1 MKDKIIEIL
10 TSIWVFIQAISALVM
25 LAFIFS
31 LILFLGISAMAGAVW
46 LFDFLF
52 LGGVIFG

>member
-1 MKDKIIEIL
+1 MKDKIIKTL
-10 TSIWVFIQAISALVM
+10 NSIWVFIEAVSVLVL
-25 LAFIFS
+25 LAFIAS
-31 LILFLGISAMAGAVW
+31 LILFLAISAVAGALW

>member
-1 MKDKIIEIL
+1 MKDKIKKIAE
-10 TSIWVFIQAISALVM
+10 SIWVFIQAVEALIL
-25 LAFIFS
+25 LAFIAF
-31 LILFLGISAMAGAVW
+31 LILFLTISAIGGAVW

>member
-1 MKDKIIEIL
+1 MKNKIKEIL
-10 TSIWVFIQAISALVM
+10 QSIWIFIQAVSALVG
-25 LAFIFS
+25 LALIFS
-31 LILFLGISAMAGAVW
+31 LTLFLTISAIGGAVW

>member
-1 MKDKIIEIL
+1 MKDKFIETL
-10 TSIWVFIQAISALVM
+10 QSIWVFIQAVSALVL
-25 LAFIFS
+25 LAFIAS
-31 LILFLGISAMAGAVW
+31 IILFLGISAIAGALW

>member
-1 MKDKIIEIL
+1 MEKKIKEIL
-10 TSIWVFIQAISALVM
+10 ESIWVFIQAIGSLIL
-25 LAFIFS
+25 LAFIAS
-31 LILFLGISAMAGAVW
+31 IILFLAISSIAGAVW